1 LVSDETAALPAL
13 LTIDEVAAM
22 LRQSRG
28 SIYRKIAAGEL
39 EAVRLGRS
47 RSSPLR
53 IRAAALDTHLRPVES
68 DPPQAA

>member
-1 LVSDETAALPAL
+1 
-13 LTIDEVAAM
+13 M

-53 IRAAALDTHLRPVES
+53 IRTAALDAHLQPVEPA
-68 DPPQAA
+68 PPLEAA